1 MKNIV
6 GFDLGTNSIGWA
18 VVNGI
23 INEEGSEQLV
33 KIQASGS
40 RIIPMDAAMI
50 GDFNKGN
57 SISQTADRTKL
68 RASRRLCER
77 YLLRRERLHRILD
90 ILGFL
95 PSHFAQ
101 DLDHNMIAKETEN
114 LLVVSNGSK
123 ILI

>member
-6 GFDLGTNSIGWA
+6 GLDLGTNSIGWA

-68 RASRRLCER
+68 RASRRL
-77 YLLRRERLHRILD
+77 
-90 ILGFL
+90 
-95 PSHFAQ
+95 
-101 DLDHNMIAKETEN
+101 
-114 LLVVSNGSK
+114 
-123 ILI
+123 